1 MGHDPSFLSLFF
13 VFKTIFCL
21 ITGWGGL
28 HMLKDKDRPGFAPE
42 LILSM
47 LFGP

>member
-21 ITGWGGL
+21 ITGSGGL
-28 HMLKDKDRPGFAPE
+28 YMLKDKDSPGLGPQ
-42 LILSM
+42 LI
-47 LFGP
+47 FGP